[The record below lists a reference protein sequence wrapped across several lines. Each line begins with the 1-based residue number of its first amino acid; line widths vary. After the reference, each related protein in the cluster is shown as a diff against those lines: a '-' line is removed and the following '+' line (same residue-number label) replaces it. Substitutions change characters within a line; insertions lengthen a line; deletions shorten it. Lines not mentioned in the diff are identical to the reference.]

1 MLTLTR
7 ISSNLPAPYPRL
19 NSQHE
24 NMPAFANQPTYDL
37 FAPEALVNSYPLYKR
52 MRSEDPVHYCES
64 AGYWIL
70 TRYRDVEA
78 ALRDQRL
85 SSDRTALYINN
96 LGSLDFNLIQNFLH
110 LTSKMMVGTDLPQHT
125 RLRKLANPGFTT
137 RAIESW
143 RSIIE
148 NTTDRLLDN
157 VQNHGGMD
165 VVSDLSVP
173 LPGFILPEI
182 MGVPETDR
190 ANLLEWAS
198 DIGTFFGAAGGST
211 IEMEE
216 LARKAEKAAVQFCA
230 LIRQLIEQRRR
241 QPGTD
246 MISLLSVAYQE
257 QGFNLEEVPS
267 LCIEILNAGLL
278 TTTDLIS
285 NGVNALLS
293 HPDQLQK
300 LKKNP
305 TLINSAVEEMIRFD
319 TSVPFFFRIA
329 KQDLTIGGKDIT
341 AGSVIALGLAAA
353 NHDPEKFDSPEVFDI
368 TRTPNEHLGF
378 GSGIHFCVGA
388 VLARMELT
396 ICLSKL
402 LRRLPNLGFAPDKQA
417 IPSHTTLVF
426 KGFDSLRVKFDACLK

>member
-1 MLTLTR
+1 M
-7 ISSNLPAPYPRL
+7 
-19 NSQHE
+19 NSQHK
-24 NMPAFANQPTYDL
+24 NMSAFVNQQTYDL
-37 FAPEALVNSYPLYKR
+37 FAPEALANSYPLFKR
-52 MRSEDPVHYCES
+52 MRSEDPVHYSES
-64 AGYWIL
+64 LGYWVL

-78 ALRDQRL
+78 AVRDQRL
-85 SSDRTALYINN
+85 SSNRKALFINK
-96 LGSLDFNLIQNFLH
+96 LGSLDVKEIQNFLDM
-110 LTSKMMVGTDLPQHT
+110 TSSWMVDTDPPDHT

-143 RSIIE
+143 RSIIQ

-165 VVSDLSVP
+165 VVSDLAIP
-173 LPGFILPEI
+173 LPEFIITEI

-190 ANLLEWAS
+190 ANLLGWAR

-216 LARKAEKAAVQFCA
+216 LARKADKAAAQFCV

-257 QGFNLEEVPS
+257 QGFNDRELPF
-267 LCIEILNAGLL
+267 LCMEILNTGLL
-278 TTTDLIS
+278 TTTDLIA

-305 TLINSAVEEMIRFD
+305 TLIDSAVEEILRFD
-319 TSVPFFFRIA
+319 TSVPFLTRIA

-341 AGSVIALGLAAA
+341 AGSVIALGFGAA
-353 NHDPEKFDSPEVFDI
+353 NHDPEKFGSPEVFDI

-378 GSGIHFCVGA
+378 SSGIHFCLGA
-388 VLARMELT
+388 VLARMDLN
-396 ICLSKL
+396 ICLTTL
-402 LRRLPNLGFAPDKQA
+402 LRRLPNLSFDPDKQA
-417 IPSHTTLVF
+417 IPTKHSNLVL
-426 KGFDSLRVKFDACLK
+426 KGFDSLPVKF

>member
-1 MLTLTR
+1 MTR
-7 ISSNLPAPYPRL
+7 IFSNLPAAYPRL
-19 NSQHE
+19 NSQHN

-78 ALRDQRL
+78 ALRDERL

-110 LTSKMMVGTDLPQHT
+110 LTSKMMVGTDPPQHT

-148 NTTDRLLDN
+148 NTTDRLLDQ

-246 MISLLSVAYQE
+246 MISLLSLAYQE

-285 NGVNALLS
+285 NGVNALLC

-329 KQDLTIGGKDIT
+329 KQDLTIGGKEIT
-341 AGSVIALGLAAA
+341 AGSVIALGLGAA

-396 ICLSKL
+396 ICLTKL
-402 LRRLPNLGFAPDKQA
+402 LRRLPNLSFDPDKQA

-426 KGFDSLRVKFDACLK
+426 KGFDSLRVKFDARLN

>member
-1 MLTLTR
+1 
-7 ISSNLPAPYPRL
+7 
-19 NSQHE
+19 
-24 NMPAFANQPTYDL
+24 
-37 FAPEALVNSYPLYKR
+37 
-52 MRSEDPVHYCES
+52 
-64 AGYWIL
+64 
-70 TRYRDVEA
+70 
-78 ALRDQRL
+78 
-85 SSDRTALYINN
+85 
-96 LGSLDFNLIQNFLH
+96 
-110 LTSKMMVGTDLPQHT
+110 
-125 RLRKLANPGFTT
+125 
-137 RAIESW
+137 
-143 RSIIE
+143 
-148 NTTDRLLDN
+148 
-157 VQNHGGMD
+157 
-165 VVSDLSVP
+165 
-173 LPGFILPEI
+173 
-182 MGVPETDR
+182 VPETDR

-211 IEMEE
+211 IEIEE
-216 LARKAEKAAVQFCA
+216 LARKADKAAVKFCA

-293 HPDQLQK
+293 HPHQLQK

-305 TLINSAVEEMIRFD
+305 TLINSAVEEILRFD

-329 KQDLTIGGKDIT
+329 KQDLTIGGKEIT
-341 AGSVIALGLAAA
+341 AGSVIALGLGAA
-353 NHDPEKFDSPEVFDI
+353 NHDPEKFEEPEVFDI

-396 ICLSKL
+396 ICLTTL
-402 LRRLPNLGFAPDKQA
+402 LRRLPNLSFDPDKQA

>member
-1 MLTLTR
+1 M
-7 ISSNLPAPYPRL
+7 S
-19 NSQHE
+19 
-24 NMPAFANQPTYDL
+24 AFANEQTYDL
-37 FAPEALVNSYPLYKR
+37 FAPEAVANSYPLFKR

-64 AGYWIL
+64 GSYWIL

-78 ALRDQRL
+78 ALHDERL
-85 SSDRTALYINN
+85 SSNRTALYINQ
-96 LGSLDFNLIQNFLH
+96 LGSLDVKELQDFLA
-110 LTSKMMVGTDLPQHT
+110 LTSNMMIDKDPPEHT
-125 RLRKLANPGFTT
+125 RLRKLAKQGFTT

-148 NTTDRLLDN
+148 NTTDRLLDQ

-182 MGVPETDR
+182 FGVPETDR
-190 ANLLEWAS
+190 AKLLEWAM
-198 DIGTFFGAAGGST
+198 DIAKIFGAAGGST
-211 IEMEE
+211 IEIEE
-216 LARKAEKAAVQFCA
+216 LARKADKAATQVSA
-230 LIRQLIEQRRR
+230 LIRQLVEQRRR

-257 QGFNLEEVPS
+257 QGFNLEELPS
-267 LCIEILNAGLL
+267 VCIQILNAGLL
-278 TTTDLIS
+278 TTTDQIA
-285 NGVNALLS
+285 NAVNALLS

-305 TLINSAVEEMIRFD
+305 TLINSAVEEILRFD

-378 GSGIHFCVGA
+378 SSGIHFCLGA

-396 ICLSKL
+396 ICLTKL
-402 LRRLPNLGFAPDKQA
+402 LRRLPNLCFDPDKQA
-417 IPSHTTLVF
+417 IPTKHSILIM
-426 KGFDSLRVKFDACLK
+426 KGFDSLPVKFDARLK

>member
-1 MLTLTR
+1 M
-7 ISSNLPAPYPRL
+7 
-19 NSQHE
+19 NSQHK
-24 NMPAFANQPTYDL
+24 NMSAFANEQTYDL
-37 FAPEALVNSYPLYKR
+37 FAPEAVANSYPLFKR
-52 MRSEDPVHYCES
+52 MRSEDPVHYSES
-64 AGYWIL
+64 LGYWIL

-78 ALRDQRL
+78 ALRDERL
-85 SSDRTALYINN
+85 SSNRKALHINQ
-96 LGSLDFNLIQNFLH
+96 LGSLDVKEIQNFLD
-110 LTSKMMVGTDLPQHT
+110 LTSNSMVDTDPPEHT
-125 RLRKLANPGFTT
+125 RLRKLAKPGFTT

-190 ANLLEWAS
+190 ANLLEWAR
-198 DIGTFFGAAGGST
+198 DIITFFGAAGDSN
-211 IEMEE
+211 IEIEE
-216 LARKAEKAAVQFCA
+216 LARKADKGAAQFSV
-230 LIRQLIEQRRR
+230 LIRQLVEQRRR

-257 QGFNLEEVPS
+257 QGLNFEELPS
-267 LCIEILNAGLL
+267 ICIQILVAGLV
-278 TTTDLIS
+278 TTTDLIA
-285 NGVNALLS
+285 NGVNTLLC

-305 TLINSAVEEMIRFD
+305 SLINSAVEETIRFD
-319 TSVPFFFRIA
+319 TCSPFFLRIA
-329 KQDLTIGGKDIT
+329 KQDLTIGGKEIA
-341 AGSVIALGLAAA
+341 AGSVIALGLGAA
-353 NHDPEKFDSPEVFDI
+353 NHDPEKFEEPEVFDI

-378 GSGIHFCVGA
+378 GSGIHFCLGA

-402 LRRLPNLGFAPDKQA
+402 LRRLPNLNFDPDKQA
-417 IPSHTTLVF
+417 IPTKHSILIM
-426 KGFDSLRVKFDACLK
+426 KGFDSLPVKF

>member
-1 MLTLTR
+1 
-7 ISSNLPAPYPRL
+7 
-19 NSQHE
+19 
-24 NMPAFANQPTYDL
+24 
-37 FAPEALVNSYPLYKR
+37 

-64 AGYWIL
+64 GGYWIL

-78 ALRDQRL
+78 ALRDERL
-85 SSDRTALYINN
+85 SSNRTPLHINQ
-96 LGSLDFNLIQNFLH
+96 LGSLDVKEIQNFLA
-110 LTSKMMVGTDLPQHT
+110 LTSNSMVDTDPPEHT
-125 RLRKLANPGFTT
+125 RLRKLAKPGFTT

-173 LPGFILPEI
+173 LPGSIIPEI

-190 ANLLEWAS
+190 ANLLEWAR
-198 DIGTFFGAAGGST
+198 DIITFFAAAGEST

-216 LARKAEKAAVQFCA
+216 LARKADKAAAQFSA
-230 LIRQLIEQRRR
+230 LITQLVEQRRR

-246 MISLLSVAYQE
+246 MISLLIVAYQE
-257 QGFNLEEVPS
+257 QGFNLEELPS
-267 LCIEILNAGLL
+267 ICIQILVAGLV
-278 TTTDLIS
+278 TSTDLIA
-285 NGVNALLS
+285 NAVNTLLS

-305 TLINSAVEEMIRFD
+305 SLINSAVEETIRFD
-319 TSVPFFFRIA
+319 TSTPFFFRIA
-329 KQDLTIGGKDIT
+329 KQDLTIGGKEIA
-341 AGSVIALGLAAA
+341 AGSVIVLGLGAA
-353 NHDPEKFDSPEVFDI
+353 NHDPEKFEEPKVFDI

-378 GSGIHFCVGA
+378 GSGIHFCLGA

-396 ICLSKL
+396 ICLTKL
-402 LRRLPNLGFAPDKQA
+402 LRRLPNLCFDPDKQA
-417 IPSHTTLVF
+417 IPTKHSILIM
-426 KGFDSLRVKFDACLK
+426 KGFDSLPVKFDARLK